1 MQHHL
6 DQKSLNPLP
15 LAPAFS
21 ASFSRAPF
29 SRLFPAST
37 SQRGPGEPPNTV
49 WGPPHPSHLG
59 NTGCKQISK
68 FTLIGSTGNGNS
80 LQTTARSGLLTVSVQ
95 KDLTARQGGWCRWRC
110 CKIHACSC
118 PCPECTGPLDIALPC
133 YKFWWSLPEAKSCWN
148 MYQCAVTQ
156 QTLEGKVL
164 YLKQGMIKI
173 LDWHTCDI

>member
-6 DQKSLNPLP
+6 DQKSLNPRP

-37 SQRGPGEPPNTV
+37 SQRDPGEPPNTV

-68 FTLIGSTGNGNS
+68 FTLIGSTGNGNKFANNCS
-80 LQTTARSGLLTVSVQ
+80 VRSINRSCAKRPDCKAGRMMQMEVLQDSCLLVPLSGVHWAFGYRTALL
-95 KDLTARQGGWCRWRC
+95 
-110 CKIHACSC
+110 
-118 PCPECTGPLDIALPC
+118 
-133 YKFWWSLPEAKSCWN
+133 
-148 MYQCAVTQ
+148 
-156 QTLEGKVL
+156 
-164 YLKQGMIKI
+164 
-173 LDWHTCDI
+173 